1 MGIDLLKISLVN
13 NVNSAS
19 RVMAVEGETEIEVIR
34 EARLQR
40 IRESELTR
48 GVEGHRSINHEL
60 PPWDLEFLAQ
70 IAAKAAFERVKG
82 DNSVGARAYA
92 EQTGARV
99 ADTYME
105 TRGYHGSSANHL
117 GNIIDVTA

>member
-1 MGIDLLKISLVN
+1 MNFLHGTLD
-13 NVNSAS
+13 
-19 RVMAVEGETEIEVIR
+19 
-34 EARLQR
+34 
-40 IRESELTR
+40 
-48 GVEGHRSINHEL
+48 
-60 PPWDLEFLAQ
+60 FLAQ
-70 IAAKAAFERVKG
+70 IAAEAASERVKG

>member
-1 MGIDLLKISLVN
+1 MGIDLLKISLAN

-19 RVMAVEGETEIEVIR
+19 RAMAVEGETEPEVM
-34 EARLQR
+34 EARLQK

-48 GVEGHRSINHEL
+48 GVEGHKSISHEL
-60 PPWDLEFLAQ
+60 PPWDLDFLAQ
-70 IAAKAAFERVKG
+70 IAAEAASERVKG

-99 ADTYME
+99 ADTYIE

>member
-1 MGIDLLKISLVN
+1 MGIDLLKISLAN

-19 RVMAVEGETEIEVIR
+19 RAMAVEGETEPEVM
-34 EARLQR
+34 EARLQK

-48 GVEGHRSINHEL
+48 GVEGHKSISHEL
-60 PPWDLEFLAQ
+60 PPWDLDFLAQ
-70 IAAKAAFERVKG
+70 IAAEAASERVKG
-82 DNSVGARAYA
+82 DNSVGARVYA

-105 TRGYHGSSANHL
+105 TRGYHGSSPNHL

>member
-19 RVMAVEGETEIEVIR
+19 RVMAVEGETEPEVM
-34 EARLQR
+34 EARLQK

-48 GVEGHRSINHEL
+48 GVEGHKSISHEL
-60 PPWDLEFLAQ
+60 PPWDLDFLAQ
-70 IAAKAAFERVKG
+70 IAAEAASERVKG

>member
-1 MGIDLLKISLVN
+1 MGIDLLKISLAN

-19 RVMAVEGETEIEVIR
+19 RAMAVEGETEPEVM
-34 EARLQR
+34 EARLQK

-48 GVEGHRSINHEL
+48 GVEGHKSISHEL
-60 PPWDLEFLAQ
+60 PPWDLDFLAQ
-70 IAAKAAFERVKG
+70 IAAEAASERVKG

-105 TRGYHGSSANHL
+105 TRGYHGSSPNHL
-117 GNIIDVTA
+117 GNIIDITA

>member
-1 MGIDLLKISLVN
+1 MGIDLLKISLAN

-19 RVMAVEGETEIEVIR
+19 RAMAVEGETEPEVM
-34 EARLQR
+34 EARLQK

-48 GVEGHRSINHEL
+48 GVEGHKSISHEL
-60 PPWDLEFLAQ
+60 PPWDLDFLAQ
-70 IAAKAAFERVKG
+70 IAAEAASERVKG

>member
-1 MGIDLLKISLVN
+1 M
-13 NVNSAS
+13 
-19 RVMAVEGETEIEVIR
+19 
-34 EARLQR
+34 EARLQK

-48 GVEGHRSINHEL
+48 GVEGHKSISHEL
-60 PPWDLEFLAQ
+60 PPWDLDFLAQ
-70 IAAKAAFERVKG
+70 IAAEAASERVKG